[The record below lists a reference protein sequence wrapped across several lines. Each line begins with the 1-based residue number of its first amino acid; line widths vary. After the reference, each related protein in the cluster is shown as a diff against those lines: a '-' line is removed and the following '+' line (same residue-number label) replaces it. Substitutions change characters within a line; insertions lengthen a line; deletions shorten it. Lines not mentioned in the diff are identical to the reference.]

1 MGAKSVSLY
10 HVACAM
16 CQGKV
21 KVKVKVNVKVK
32 ARQGEGFVITK
43 LGIISVR
50 V

>member
-1 MGAKSVSLY
+1 MGAKTVSLY

-16 CQGKV
+16 CQG